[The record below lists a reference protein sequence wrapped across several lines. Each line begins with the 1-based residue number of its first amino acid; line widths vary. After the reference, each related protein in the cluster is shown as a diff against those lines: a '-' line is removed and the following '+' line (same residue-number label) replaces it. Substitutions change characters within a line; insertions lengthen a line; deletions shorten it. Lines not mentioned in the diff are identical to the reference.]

1 MSDSSIIREF
11 LVRLGFVSDE
21 PALKKFEDGI
31 AQATKAVVTLGT
43 AIEATA
49 VAVGIGVARF
59 ASNLEALYFAST
71 RTGASATNLKAFD
84 RAARDMGASAG
95 EAQASIESLARFMRN
110 NPGGEGAIASWFGI
124 NTRDAHGKQ
133 LDPVQMAMAIAK
145 SMQAMPQWEALML
158 GGKAGL
164 SENTIL
170 AMLNPAFAKNFDT
183 ISERLKKAGFQD
195 AAEHAHRFMEQLRT
209 LGDYLVILGTRIEDA
224 LQQKLGISLKT
235 ITDWVRDNQ
244 QWIIDHVVAIGEWF
258 IDTFNK
264 VLLWTKFNWPQIQ
277 AHITTAIFGIN
288 WAWEMYLKPALEW
301 MLSKFSE
308 LDEKTGGW
316 ASTLLLLAAGLKA
329 IGATSIVGGVLSL
342 AAAFVNLGAGLA
354 GLGTGAAATGIGALA
369 RMLGLMT
376 RGGPVVAGIGLGWLF
391 DKLFP
396 NNWLAQAGHAL
407 GGAVADAAD
416 YAGAQGKALEK
427 RPQVNAMN
435 TLINLGLSKEAA
447 AGLVAN
453 FQAESSMNPRA
464 ENGSHYGLGQWDKNR
479 QADFAKWAGFDI
491 RDARAGMKKQ
501 LEFAIHELFYG
512 NEQIAGDEILA
523 AANNAARAGYVISHY
538 YERHGSV
545 VQDNLR
551 SAAAVKLSHE
561 TTINIDGSG
570 DPAAVAKHVAAE
582 QERVA
587 RVSAAAVRE
596 FATMVQ

>member
-1 MSDSSIIREF
+1 MSDSHVIREF
-11 LVRLGFVSDE
+11 LVALGFKADE
-21 PALKKFEDGI
+21 PALKKFEAGI

-43 AIEATA
+43 AVEATA
-49 VAVGIGVARF
+49 IAVGIGVARF

-95 EAQASIESLARFMRN
+95 EAQASIEGLARFMRN

-133 LDPVQMAMAIAK
+133 LDPVQMALAIAK

-183 ISERLKKAGFQD
+183 VRDRLNRAGFKE
-195 AAEHAHRFMEQLRT
+195 AAEHAHRFMMQLRT
-209 LGDYLVILGTRIEDA
+209 LGDVLVVLGTRIEDA
-224 LQQKLGISLKT
+224 LQQKLGISLKS
-235 ITDWVRDNQ
+235 ITDWLEANQ
-244 QWIIDHVVAIGEWF
+244 GWIISSVVHIAGVF
-258 IDTFNK
+258 IDQFNAI
-264 VLLWTKFNWPQIQ
+264 VAWLTAHGPQIRKMVKEALEQ
-277 AHITTAIFGIN
+277 FDASWKII
-288 WAWEMYLKPALEW
+288 KPAMEW
-301 MLSKFSE
+301 LWDQLVK
-308 LDEKTGGW
+308 LDSATDGW
-316 ASTLLLLAAGLKA
+316 STKLIALGLLLKA
-329 IGATSIVGGVLSL
+329 SGGASIIGGVLSL
-342 AAAFVNLGAGLA
+342 AGAFIKLGTALA
-354 GLGTGAAATGIGALA
+354 GIGTGAAATGVASVLGLAARATGVIGA
-369 RMLGLMT
+369 G
-376 RGGPVVAGIGLGWLF
+376 VAVGWAF

-396 NNWLAQAGHAL
+396 NNWLAQAGEAL

-416 YAGAQGKALEK
+416 YASAQGKAIEK

-435 TLINLGLSKEAA
+435 TLINLGVSKEAA

-479 QADFAKWAGFDI
+479 QADFSKWTGFDI
-491 RDARAGMKKQ
+491 RDSRADMKKQ

-512 NEQIAGDEILA
+512 NEQIAGDMLM
-523 AANNAARAGYVISHY
+523 AANNAARAGYVVSHY

-545 VQDNLR
+545 AQDNLR
-551 SAAAVKLSHE
+551 SADAVNLSHE

-570 DPAAVAKHVAAE
+570 DPAAVAKHVAAH
-582 QERVA
+582 QERIA

-596 FATMVQ
+596 FATGMQ